1 MDNGKGSVLGDMERR
16 RTGMGVGRQGVRAGR
31 AWEANK
37 GPAKHPDLLV
47 TPLRSA
53 VLTLV
58 VGVML
63 LRVELYE

>member
-1 MDNGKGSVLGDMERR
+1 MDNGKGSDLGDMERWWI
-16 RTGMGVGRQGVRAGR
+16 GMGVGCQGVRAGR

-37 GPAKHPDLLV
+37 GPAKHPDRLV

-63 LRVELYE
+63 LQVELYE